1 MSSSIVRKLKDLQL
15 DEINIRKS
23 EFNQIET
30 QIETRSRGKKKSP
43 IIIAFYAEK
52 GGVGKTTLCITVAHM
67 FAKDHKVLIYDVDSQ
82 RSASAWLFGNELN
95 ADDNINGDLNA
106 LIENN
111 IMSQCNNPNEYHLTL
126 FDQVRDNEST
136 IKPAFAH
143 KIRNNLFLVPGKRDT
158 NNIDTD
164 ISNIELLSSNLGAVP
179 NTKTGKPYN
188 AIIKTAEHFGIE
200 YVFLDLN
207 PNTGVLNQRLIMTSH
222 FLIVPS
228 IPDFFCSEM
237 MASMQ
242 FNLINWQH
250 SLERYRER
258 ANSTE
263 FKLPSHSVKFL
274 GYILNRYVPIQ
285 HFHNIPLQQGITQER
300 LRVNQ
305 NYWFERIKISAN
317 NITQE
322 LQNHNPRLAVSI
334 GTYQALDIGNLVGR
348 VREYWSLSD
357 FAAIF
362 HVPVPFLEERH
373 LYKCY
378 VITNEYDEEVY
389 KPIYGE
395 SKAKN
400 LKFIKEW
407 QEIFLNIKE
416 NIENIISNET
426 F

>member
-82 RSASAWLFGNELN
+82 RSATAWLFGNELN

-158 NNIDTD
+158 NDIDTD

-207 PNTGVLNQRLIMTSH
+207 KITH
-222 FLIVPS
+222 FCITKFKIKTYNFS
-228 IPDFFCSEM
+228 IF
-237 MASMQ
+237 
-242 FNLINWQH
+242 
-250 SLERYRER
+250 
-258 ANSTE
+258 
-263 FKLPSHSVKFL
+263 
-274 GYILNRYVPIQ
+274 
-285 HFHNIPLQQGITQER
+285 
-300 LRVNQ
+300 
-305 NYWFERIKISAN
+305 
-317 NITQE
+317 
-322 LQNHNPRLAVSI
+322 
-334 GTYQALDIGNLVGR
+334 
-348 VREYWSLSD
+348 
-357 FAAIF
+357 
-362 HVPVPFLEERH
+362 
-373 LYKCY
+373 
-378 VITNEYDEEVY
+378 
-389 KPIYGE
+389 
-395 SKAKN
+395 
-400 LKFIKEW
+400 
-407 QEIFLNIKE
+407 
-416 NIENIISNET
+416 
-426 F
+426 